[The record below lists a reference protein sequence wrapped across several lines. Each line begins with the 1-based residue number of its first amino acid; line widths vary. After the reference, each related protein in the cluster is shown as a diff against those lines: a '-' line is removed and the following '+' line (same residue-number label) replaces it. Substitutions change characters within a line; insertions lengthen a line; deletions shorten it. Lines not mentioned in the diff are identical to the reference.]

1 MVVIGV
7 NARGEKHFLA
17 IEDGVRESTQSWR
30 EELLTFYDFP
40 AQHWQSI
47 RTTNPIEST
56 FATIRHRTKRAKGC
70 LTRHGMLHMM
80 FKLAQ
85 CAETSW
91 RKLRGI
97 AHLADVIEGVDFIN
111 GVKPSNPDRAAA

>member
-1 MVVIGV
+1 M
-7 NARGEKHFLA
+7 
-17 IEDGVRESTQSWR
+17 
-30 EELLTFYDFP
+30 ELGTHGHGSATGRLICCGNNRAVT
-40 AQHWQSI
+40 SI

-70 LTRHGMLHMM
+70 LTRPGMLHMM

-85 CAETSW
+85 CAQTSW
-91 RKLRGI
+91 RKLRGF

>member
-1 MVVIGV
+1 
-7 NARGEKHFLA
+7 
-17 IEDGVRESTQSWR
+17 
-30 EELLTFYDFP
+30 
-40 AQHWQSI
+40 
-47 RTTNPIEST
+47 
-56 FATIRHRTKRAKGC
+56 
-70 LTRHGMLHMM
+70 MM

-91 RKLRGI
+91 RKLRGF